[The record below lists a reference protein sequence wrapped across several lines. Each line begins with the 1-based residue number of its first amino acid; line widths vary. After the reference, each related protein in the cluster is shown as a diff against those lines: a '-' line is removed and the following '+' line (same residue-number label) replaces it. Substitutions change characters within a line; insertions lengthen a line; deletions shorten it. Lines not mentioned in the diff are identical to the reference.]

1 MSFQI
6 LGGSTH
12 IRKVPEFLG
21 QISSIASANS
31 TVIQAMDA
39 GKIAGE
45 KHVRFAV
52 RKALRAIEENYNA
65 AKDPGIEIMR
75 YASGKRQI
83 EEAFSMGVH
92 EGDMDLVFVIVGD
105 AGGVNR
111 SMESLR
117 SVISE
122 KDIIGYSSRKRD
134 NIISQFDITEKE
146 IEATGEEMIPDL
158 VIERVALVDV
168 LK

>member
-6 LGGSTH
+6 LGGSTY

-31 TVIQAMDA
+31 TAIQAMDA

-45 KHVRFAV
+45 KHVRFAAQ
-52 RKALRAIEENYNA
+52 KALRAIQENYNA

-92 EGDMDLVFVIVGD
+92 EGEMDLVFVIMGD
-105 AGGVNR
+105 AEGVNR
-111 SMESLR
+111 SIESLKGM
-117 SVISE
+117 VSE
-122 KDIIGYSSRKRD
+122 KDVIGYSSRKRD
-134 NIISQFDITEKE
+134 SIISQFDITEKE
-146 IEATGEEMIPDL
+146 IEATGEGMIPDL